1 MNTRRYPLI
10 IWAAFLCI
18 LLPGIIACK
27 KEADADAWTETKDVI
42 ILAYKTPENG
52 KNYLNIIY
60 ENVGHDT
67 YRKIKYQL
75 FIRTGTKIDTVEK
88 VIIPPT
94 VFQPKERKLVPR
106 HIGEE
111 PVTFDE
117 VKAGQ
122 VWAIKDKP

>member
-1 MNTRRYPLI
+1 MNTRRYPLR

-18 LLPGIIACK
+18 SLSSITACK
-27 KEADADAWTETKDVI
+27 KDTDADSWVATKDVI
-42 ILAYKTPENG
+42 ILPYKVPENG

-60 ENVGHDT
+60 ENVGPDT

-75 FIRTGTKIDTVEK
+75 FIRTGSKIDTVEK

-94 VFQPKERKLVPR
+94 IFQPKERKLVPR

-117 VKAGQ
+117 VKAGE